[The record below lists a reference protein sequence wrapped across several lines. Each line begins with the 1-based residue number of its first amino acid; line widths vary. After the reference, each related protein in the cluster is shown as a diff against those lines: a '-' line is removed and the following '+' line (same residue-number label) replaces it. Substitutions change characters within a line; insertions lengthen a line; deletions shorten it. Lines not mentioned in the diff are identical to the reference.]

1 MADGVLADIQRHF
14 GVSDSKSGLL
24 PTVFI
29 CSFMV
34 ATPIFGFLGDRFN
47 RKFILSC
54 GIFFWSAVTLISSF
68 ITKPNFWL
76 FLISRGLVGFGEASY
91 STIAPP
97 IIADMFTKDTRTC
110 MLSFFYF
117 AIPLGS
123 GLGYILGSCV
133 TQASGDWHWALR
145 VTPAMGFAAGT
156 LIILLVPEPKRGAAE
171 QHMVQLRASTSWSK
185 DMKAVVKI
193 PSFVFSTLA
202 SASVSFATGVL
213 GMWIPLYLFRAEVVQ
228 KNIEPCTVE
237 PCSGRDSLIFG
248 AITCVT
254 GFLGLIVG
262 VAATRWYR
270 TKSSRADPLVC
281 AFGMLSSSIFISLIF
296 VFARFNIVGA
306 YMCIFIGET
315 LLFLNWAITA
325 DILMYVVIPT
335 RRSTAVALQSFT
347 SHLLGDAGSPYLIGV
362 ISDVIRQRPKQSSS
376 ASGRDEAGFC
386 ESLRRA
392 EVEAGE
398 KGASH
403 QLSPSNSSAVY
414 PHHVTGP
421 SDCRGSGEPPKES
434 WERHNF
440 QTGLNNKEP
449 LLYRDA
455 TLHSLFIMEI
465 SVEEQSLKHLRLS
478 LVPFPPQSTP
488 SAHGEMHLCVKI

>member
-1 MADGVLADIQRHF
+1 MCVDKDTSECPLSVSVSSEEIQTLSGSVPIGDSASSPAEKFRALYRLRPHIAAGVLSFGYVVNYMDRYTVAGVLADIQRHF

-24 PTVFI
+24 PTAFI

-54 GIFFWSAVTLISSF
+54 GIFFWSAITLSSSF
-68 ITKPNFWL
+68 ITKP
-76 FLISRGLVGFGEASY
+76 
-91 STIAPP
+91 
-97 IIADMFTKDTRTC
+97 
-110 MLSFFYF
+110 
-117 AIPLGS
+117 
-123 GLGYILGSCV
+123 
-133 TQASGDWHWALR
+133 
-145 VTPAMGFAAGT
+145 VTPAMGFAAGS
-156 LIILLVPEPKRGAAE
+156 LIILLVPEPKRGAAD
-171 QHMVQLRASTSWSK
+171 QHQVQLRASTSWSK
-185 DMKAVVKI
+185 DMKAVIKI

-306 YMCIFIGET
+306 YLCIFIGEV

-347 SHLLGDAGSPYLIGV
+347 SHLFGDAGSPYLIGV
-362 ISDVIRQRPKQSSS
+362 ISDVIRQSKP
-376 ASGRDEAGFC
+376 DLDLWEFL
-386 ESLRRA
+386 SLGYALMLCPFVIVLGGTFFLATAHYIVHDRNRA
-392 EVEAGE
+392 N
-398 KGASH
+398 
-403 QLSPSNSSAVY
+403 Q
-414 PHHVTGP
+414 
-421 SDCRGSGEPPKES
+421 
-434 WERHNF
+434 
-440 QTGLNNKEP
+440 Q
-449 LLYRDA
+449 
-455 TLHSLFIMEI
+455 
-465 SVEEQSLKHLRLS
+465 VEEMK
-478 LVPFPPQSTP
+478 LVSIK
-488 SAHGEMHLCVKI
+488 V

>member
-1 MADGVLADIQRHF
+1 MCVEKETSDCPLSGSSDEIRSLNGAPSAATSAADTPFSPAEKFRALYRLRPHIAAGVLSFGYVVNYMDRFTVAGVLADIQRHF

-47 RKFILSC
+47 RKLILSC

-91 STIAPP
+91 STIAPT
-97 IIADMFTKDTRTC
+97 IIADMFAKDTRTC

-145 VTPAMGFAAGT
+145 VDGEWGECT
-156 LIILLVPEPKRGAAE
+156 AAE
-171 QHMVQLRASTSWSK
+171 MLPIVLSNALPGLPPHS
-185 DMKAVVKI
+185 

-213 GMWIPLYLFRAEVVQ
+213 GVWIPLYLFRAEVVQ
-228 KNIEPCTVE
+228 KNIEPCTAE

-362 ISDVIRQRPKQSSS
+362 ISDVIRHSKP
-376 ASGRDEAGFC
+376 DLDLWEFL
-386 ESLRRA
+386 SLGYALMLCPFIIVLGGTFFLATAHFIVQDRNRA
-392 EVEAGE
+392 
-398 KGASH
+398 H
-403 QLSPSNSSAVY
+403 Q
-414 PHHVTGP
+414 
-421 SDCRGSGEPPKES
+421 
-434 WERHNF
+434 
-440 QTGLNNKEP
+440 Q
-449 LLYRDA
+449 
-455 TLHSLFIMEI
+455 
-465 SVEEQSLKHLRLS
+465 VEEMRLVS
-478 LVPFPPQSTP
+478 
-488 SAHGEMHLCVKI
+488 VKV

>member
-1 MADGVLADIQRHF
+1 MCVEKDTSDCPLSGSVSSEEIQTLNDIGTAADAPSSPAEKFRALYRLRPHIAAGVLSFGYVVNYMDRYTVAGVLADIQRHF

-76 FLISRGLVGFGEASY
+76 FLISRALVGFGEASY
-91 STIAPP
+91 STIAPT
-97 IIADMFTKDTRTC
+97 IIADMFSKDTRTC

-171 QHMVQLRASTSWSK
+171 QHMVQLRASTSWCK
-185 DMKAVVKI
+185 DMKAVIKI

-325 DILMYVVIPT
+325 DILM
-335 RRSTAVALQSFT
+335 
-347 SHLLGDAGSPYLIGV
+347 
-362 ISDVIRQRPKQSSS
+362 ISDVIRQSKP
-376 ASGRDEAGFC
+376 DLDLWVFL
-386 ESLRRA
+386 SLGYALMLCPFIVVLGGTFFLATAHFIVQDRNRA
-392 EVEAGE
+392 
-398 KGASH
+398 H
-403 QLSPSNSSAVY
+403 Q
-414 PHHVTGP
+414 
-421 SDCRGSGEPPKES
+421 
-434 WERHNF
+434 
-440 QTGLNNKEP
+440 Q
-449 LLYRDA
+449 
-455 TLHSLFIMEI
+455 
-465 SVEEQSLKHLRLS
+465 VEEMK
-478 LVPFPPQSTP
+478 LVS
-488 SAHGEMHLCVKI
+488 VKV